1 MSTELAITAVTE
13 TLRQVLD
20 DEVAGKWG
28 ADVLSGDLTKDRII
42 TNLPLHKVRELHATE
57 NILNLFLYRTDV
69 NAAWRNLSPPTQG
82 QTGDGGAPPLAL
94 NLEYLISA
102 YGEDDREEVSHFLLG
117 QAMRV
122 LHDVAIVPRQRLFA
136 VLKKARLH
144 DQIDRITVTPRSLSI
159 EEISKLWSVFQTQ
172 YRVSAAY
179 LVTVVL
185 IDSKTAKPAP
195 LPVLTRGE
203 ADHGVTTVAG
213 LPPVL
218 RAAQPATGF
227 GAVCL
232 GEELVILGEHLDAP
246 NITAQV
252 RHPFM
257 PKERDLVVTRV
268 DATQLKVTIPAA
280 TGSGVAAA
288 WPAGIYAL
296 WLQVKRPP
304 PASGFTRDTIWSTN
318 EVPFVLAPSITLAPK
333 TVQPPA
339 ATVEITI
346 AALPQVRPSQT
357 VKVLFDGLQID
368 PKPLDPPP
376 DKDAP
381 STVKADVPAGAV
393 GFHRIRLR
401 VDGTDSI
408 PMKQSAAGV
417 AFDTDQSVEVKP

>member
-13 TLRQVLD
+13 TLRQVLE

-28 ADVLSGDLTKDRII
+28 TDVLSGDLTKDRII
-42 TNLPLHKVRELHATE
+42 TNLPLHKVRELHTTE

-82 QTGDGGAPPLAL
+82 QNGEGAAPPLAL

-117 QAMRV
+117 QAMRI

-144 DQIDRITVTPRSLSI
+144 DQIDRITVTPRPLSI

-185 IDSKTAKPAP
+185 IDSKVTKPAP
-195 LPVLTRGE
+195 LPVLTRGRG
-203 ADHGVTTVAG
+203 DRGVTTIAAP
-213 LPPVL
+213 PPVL
-218 RAAQPATGF
+218 KAAQAASGF
-227 GAVCL
+227 GAVRL
-232 GEELVILGEHLDAP
+232 GEDLFILGEQLNAAGV
-246 NITAQV
+246 TAKV

-257 PKERDLVVTRV
+257 PKEQTLEVTAI
-268 DATQLKVTIPAA
+268 DASQLKVTIPADSA
-280 TGSGVAAA
+280 PGVPAA

-296 WLQVKRPP
+296 WLEVERPP
-304 PASGFTRDTIWSTN
+304 QPIWSTN
-318 EVPFVLAPSITLAPK
+318 EVPFVLAPSVTVAPTTL
-333 TVQPPA
+333 QPPA
-339 ATVEITI
+339 ATFEVTIT
-346 AALPQVRPSQT
+346 AKPQVRPSQI
-357 VKVLFDGLQID
+357 VKVLFGGLQVD
-368 PKPLDPPP
+368 PKPLSLPANA
-376 DKDAP
+376 DAA
-381 STVKADVPAGAV
+381 STVKADVPGDVV
-393 GFHRIRLR
+393 GFHRVRLR
-401 VDGTDSI
+401 VDGIDSI
-408 PMKQSAAGV
+408 PMKRSADGV